1 MNEYLK
7 RGFML
12 GLGAAVMGKEK
23 LDRKLKE
30 LVERN
35 ELSQEEAV
43 SVMESFVERGNMK
56 KDEWVARQ
64 QAQAKKMADE
74 YGIATKEEINELRAR
89 ITLLEE
95 QLQQAEM
102 NENPQIN
109 SDNQ

>member
-64 QAQAKKMADE
+64 QAQAKKMADD

-95 QLQQAEM
+95 QLQQEKM
-102 NENPQIN
+102 N
-109 SDNQ
+109 